1 MEQLL
6 IFTRVFSNSWM
17 PRYKTIALRELELQV
32 KSEWSDLLT
41 LLIPLHVTPFCGG
54 YVKKKVFVP
63 PLPLGIDELKFI
75 ITAAIETV
83 NRNML
88 ERQWDEL
95 KYRLDIC

>member
-1 MEQLL
+1 
-6 IFTRVFSNSWM
+6 
-17 PRYKTIALRELELQV
+17 
-32 KSEWSDLLT
+32 
-41 LLIPLHVTPFCGG
+41 VTPFCGG